1 MIIRC
6 PHCFSLEV
14 DSIASIND
22 EDPRIDDFICEECGE
37 MFEYIFP
44 PDYDG
49 DCDDED
55 AQP

>member
-6 PHCFSLEV
+6 PRCFSLEV

-44 PDYDG
+44 PDYGEDY
-49 DCDDED
+49 DDEET
-55 AQP
+55 P